1 MQGVLKK
8 LNGIGSWELMMAN
21 FNKGDWVEVSERIKW
36 WKYWKH
42 SNDAIPGN
50 VCEVVE
56 IRSSRSHQG
65 VLFLK
70 IRYKNKEAWALDSYC
85 IKVEKYDIIYD
96 ESIKRACDQLQE
108 HEKVCKKVRDDIL
121 KHVFSD
127 HNQQQEE
134 VRTDEEDLLY
144 SDWEGE
150 KTKECVPLPGAG
162 KINTSDFVP
171 TEWMTDE
178 ELDEYYEG
186 LVEENV

>member
-1 MQGVLKK
+1 
-8 LNGIGSWELMMAN
+8 MMAN

-36 WKYWKH
+36 WKHWKH

-121 KHVFSD
+121 RHVFSG
-127 HNQQQEE
+127 HSQQEEE